1 MIKVLFSG
9 FSNEFRDSILGQLSR
24 SSTLEQIQEVTKNDS
39 TDINFHFNF
48 EKKRGALPSC
58 FNVLI
63 LWEPQSVM
71 PWQYRSSV
79 INKFDLTIPMSPWRA
94 ERLNLQNWAFH
105 PGKVDALKLNENVR
119 VKNLVMINAAKFS
132 ANSASNYGL
141 RRKIS
146 KAIHK
151 NGYEYDLF
159 GQNWNMQKSKEFRER
174 IFAIRKE
181 MGALKLPNLIEAF
194 SDFAYK
200 YPEYRGACPNKF
212 TELAKYRYALIIE
225 NESDWVTEKLF
236 DALSAG
242 CVPIF
247 IGPNISKFTELAE
260 CIISLEPLVESV
272 INFLQNSNEDFYIK
286 KKNSVDQLKYKEAGL
301 ANFQLEKIS
310 EKIAEM
316 TLNSY
321 LSV

>member
-1 MIKVLFSG
+1 MLFSG
-9 FSNEFRDSILGQLSR
+9 FSNEFRDSILGELSR
-24 SSTLEQIQEVTKNDS
+24 SLTLEHIQEITKTDFP
-39 TDINFHFNF
+39 DINFHFNF

-71 PWQYRSSV
+71 PWQYKSSV
-79 INKFDLTIPMSPWRA
+79 INKFNLAIPMSPWRA
-94 ERLNLQNWAFH
+94 QRLNIQNWAFH
-105 PGKVDALKLNENVR
+105 PGKVDDLKLNEKNR
-119 VKNLVMINAAKFS
+119 VKDLVMINAAKFS

-151 NGYEYDLF
+151 SGYGYDLF
-159 GQNWNMQKSKEFRER
+159 GQNWHMQKSKEFRER

-181 MGALKLPNLIEAF
+181 LGALKLPNLIEAF

-200 YPEYRGACPNKF
+200 FPEYRGPCPNKF

-260 CIISLEPLVESV
+260 CVVSLEPSV
-272 INFLQNSNEDFYIK
+272 KSVVNFLQNSNVDFYLK
-286 KKNSVDQLKYKEAGL
+286 KKNAVDQLKFKEAGL
-301 ANFQLEKIS
+301 ENFQLKKIS
-310 EKIAEM
+310 EKIAKR
-316 TLNSY
+316 TLNTY
-321 LSV
+321 LSY